1 MNKQTLLR
9 LSVIVLA
16 TFGAIA
22 TASAQTQAPNDAGIA
37 QNQPASN
44 GPGTQVAGDQ
54 QAAAG
59 IGRNVAENR
68 AEATGSIERSQ
79 KREEAQPCNGPAS
92 WCTIYF

>member
-9 LSVIVLA
+9 LSVIALA
-16 TFGAIA
+16 TFGTIA

-37 QNQPASN
+37 QNQLVSN

-59 IGRNVAENR
+59 TGNRAAENR
-68 AEATGSIERSQ
+68 ADATGSIQRTQ
-79 KREEAQPCNGPAS
+79 KSEDAQPCNGPAS